1 MSPSRP
7 PVFVLGH
14 RGMLGHV
21 AARWFAERGHEV
33 RTTDARY
40 TAAARDPLVEAV
52 RESDAR
58 WVVNCLGR
66 IKQKSADPAE
76 LYRSNTLLPLQL
88 ASRLRPDQHLVHA
101 SSDCVF
107 SGTRGGYRADE
118 PGDADDVY
126 GVSKLLGEAVGHAP
140 NATVVRVSIIGPE
153 LGDGRGLMGW
163 FLTQPADRP
172 VNGFT
177 DHRWNGIT
185 TLEWA
190 RLVDG
195 LLERLARGTRPPALF
210 QPGTDAISKYEL
222 LVQLRDVF
230 ATGHEIRP
238 VASGTRVDRTL
249 VPDPHLG
256 ALRPQLEALRDWYAP
271 APVAARQ
278 A

>member
-1 MSPSRP
+1 MSSARP

-21 AARWFAERGHEV
+21 AARWFAERGHDV

-40 TAAARDPLVEAV
+40 GAGARDPLVEAV
-52 RESDAR
+52 RDSDAR
-58 WVVNCLGR
+58 WVLNCLGR
-66 IKQKSADPAE
+66 IKQKSADAAE

-88 ASRLRPDQHLVHA
+88 GSRLRPDQHLVHA

-107 SGTRGGYRADE
+107 SGARGGYRADE
-118 PGDADDVY
+118 PGDADDIY
-126 GVSKLLGEAVGHAP
+126 GVSKLLGEAVNRAP

-163 FLTQPADRP
+163 FVAQPTDRP
-172 VNGFT
+172 VSGFT

-190 RLVDG
+190 RFVGGMLQA
-195 LLERLARGTRPPALF
+195 LARGARPAPLM
-210 QPGTDAISKYEL
+210 QPGTDAISKHEL
-222 LVQLRDVF
+222 LLLLRDVF
-230 ATGHEIRP
+230 ATGHEVRA

-271 APVAARQ
+271 APVAAR
-278 A
+278 

>member
-1 MSPSRP
+1 MSSARP

-21 AARWFAERGHEV
+21 AARWFAERGHAV
-33 RTTDARY
+33 RTTDERY
-40 TAAARDPLVEAV
+40 TAAARDPLIEAV

-58 WVVNCLGR
+58 WVLNCLGR

-107 SGTRGGYRADE
+107 AGTRGGYRTDE

-153 LGDGRGLMGW
+153 LGEGRGLMGW
-163 FLTQPADRP
+163 FLSQPTSRP

-190 RLVDG
+190 RFVAD
-195 LLERLARGTRPPALF
+195 LLEGIARGTRAPSLV
-210 QPGTDAISKYEL
+210 QPGTDPVTKHEL
-222 LVQLRDVF
+222 LVLMRDVF
-230 ATGHEIRP
+230 ATGHEIRA
-238 VASGTRVDRTL
+238 VASGTPVDRTL
-249 VPDPHLG
+249 SPSPHLG

-271 APVAARQ
+271 APVAAR
-278 A
+278 